1 MMSVVYLAKGFHV
14 KPSNSSRVRL
24 KKPAFRPGS
33 LRGSPQRS
41 FHRLVVLASFGGL
54 MFFHRCLDLNIRQG
68 MPELLYTTLEVKS

>member
-1 MMSVVYLAKGFHV
+1 MMIVVYLAKSFHV

-24 KKPAFRPGS
+24 KKPAFRPRR
-33 LRGSPQRS
+33 LRGLPQRS

-54 MFFHRCLDLNIRQG
+54 RFFRRCLALNIRQG